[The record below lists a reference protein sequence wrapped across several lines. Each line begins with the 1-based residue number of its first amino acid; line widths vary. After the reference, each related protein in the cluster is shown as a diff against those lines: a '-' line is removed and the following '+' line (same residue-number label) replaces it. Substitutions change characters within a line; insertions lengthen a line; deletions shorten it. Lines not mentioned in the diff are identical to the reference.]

1 MKHSYDVLVVGGGHA
16 GLESALI
23 SAHRGCSVVLITQD
37 PNAIGRMSC
46 NPAIGGL
53 AKGQI
58 VREIDVLGGQMGLF
72 SDVSGIQFK
81 VLNQSKGRS
90 VWSPRAQIDKRVYE
104 KTAKNKVFSTKKISV
119 LGGEVVRVEPKK
131 EGFLGFLRN
140 ETTVLV
146 KTVVVTCGT
155 FLSGKIHIGERK
167 VLAGRMGEERS
178 EGITES
184 LKELGLTSG
193 RLKTGTPPRLIAT
206 SINWNLTNQE
216 LGDKKPTPFSYQTKD
231 FNPPNIPCFT
241 IKTNINS
248 HLLIK
253 KNIERSPMF
262 SGDVC
267 GVGPRYCPSIEDK
280 IHKFQNQDSH
290 LLHLEPEWL
299 SSDQIY
305 LNGFSTSLP
314 EEIQLSALKKIPALK
329 DVKFLRPGYAIEY
342 DFFPPA
348 QLKRTLESKKIP
360 GLFFAGQI
368 NGTSGYEEAAA
379 QGLIAGINAS
389 SYVLNLEPIILS
401 RSSSYIGVM
410 IDDLITKD
418 TLEPYRM
425 FTSRAEYR
433 LMIRYSNT
441 FERLYGVSK
450 KHGLLRDSF
459 FKKLKQLCLLKDS
472 VFLSLK
478 SSVKPEE
485 LKNITTLSQ
494 AAPAIKTLKRPEVKI
509 ENLPKRF
516 YPKNYADLDPWLKD
530 EVVKDVETDI
540 KYEGYIKRHLKEI
553 EKMAKSENLTLPKDI
568 DYSLILGLSNE
579 AKEKLAFVNPETL
592 GQALRVSGITPS
604 DTSVLLVNFFKK
616 K

>member
-1 MKHSYDVLVVGGGHA
+1 MKHSFDVLVVGGGHA

-23 SAHRGCSVVLITQD
+23 SAHRGCSTILVTQD

-53 AKGQI
+53 AKGQM
-58 VREIDVLGGQMGLF
+58 VREIDVLGGNMGLF
-72 SDVSGIQFK
+72 SDFSGIQFK

-104 KTAKNKVFSTKKISV
+104 KIAKDKVCSTKKITV
-119 LGGEVVRVEPKK
+119 CAGEVVSVEPK
-131 EGFLGFLRN
+131 GDSFLGYLRDDTVFLI
-140 ETTVLV
+140 

-167 VLAGRMGEERS
+167 ILAGRMGEERS

-184 LKELGLTSG
+184 LKELGLKSG
-193 RLKTGTPPRLIAT
+193 RLKTGTPPRLKAN
-206 SINWNLTNQE
+206 SIDWGLAKKE
-216 LGDKKPTPFSYQTKD
+216 LGDKNPIPFSYQTSN

-241 IKTNINS
+241 VKTNILS
-248 HLLIK
+248 HNLIK
-253 KNIERSPMF
+253 ENMERSPMF
-262 SGDVC
+262 SGDVS

-280 IHKFQNQDSH
+280 VSRFKNQNSH
-290 LLHLEPEWL
+290 LLHLEPEWIN
-299 SSDQIY
+299 SDQIY

-314 EEIQLSALKKIPALK
+314 EEIQLSALKKIPALRN
-329 DVKFLRPGYAIEY
+329 VEFLRPGYAIEY

-348 QLKRTLESKKIP
+348 QLKATLESKKIP

-368 NGTSGYEEAAA
+368 NGTSGYEEASA

-389 SYVLNLEPIILS
+389 SYVLNQDPIVLS

-433 LMIRYSNT
+433 LMLRYSNT
-441 FERLYGVSK
+441 FERLSGLAK
-450 KHGLLRDSF
+450 NHGLLQPSF
-459 FKKLKQLCLLKDS
+459 YNNLKQLHGIKKHVFENLKGS
-472 VFLSLK
+472 I
-478 SSVKPEE
+478 KPEE
-485 LKNITTLSQ
+485 IINTTTINQST
-494 AAPAIKTLKRPEVKI
+494 PAIKVLKRPEVKI
-509 ENLPKRF
+509 EDLPVRF
-516 YPKNYADLDPWLKD
+516 HQGTERGLEPWLVD
-530 EVVKDVETDI
+530 EVLKDVEAEI

-553 EKMAKSENLTLPKDI
+553 NKVAKNENLKLPECI
-568 DYSLILGLSNE
+568 NYSKILGLSNE
-579 AKEKLAFVNPETL
+579 AKEKLSFVNPETL

-604 DTSVLLVNFFKK
+604 DASVLLVNFFRSE
-616 K
+616 

>member
-1 MKHSYDVLVVGGGHA
+1 MKPSFDILVVGGGHA

-23 SAHRGCSVVLITQD
+23 SAHRGCSVLLVTQD

-53 AKGQI
+53 AKGQM
-58 VREIDVLGGQMGLF
+58 VREIDVLGGGMGIF
-72 SDVSGIQFK
+72 SDISGIQFK

-90 VWSPRAQIDKRVYE
+90 VWSPRAQVDKRVYE
-104 KTAKNKVFSTKKISV
+104 KTAKRKVFSTKKITVYS
-119 LGGEVVRVEPKK
+119 GEVVSIKPKK
-131 EGFLGFLRN
+131 NKFLAFLRDD
-140 ETTVLV
+140 TRFLI

-178 EGITES
+178 EGITKS
-184 LKELGLTSG
+184 LKGLGLKSG
-193 RLKTGTPPRLIAT
+193 RLKTGTPPRLKAD
-206 SINWNLTNQE
+206 SINWGLTNKE
-216 LGDKKPTPFSYQTKD
+216 IGDKNPIPFSYQTVK

-241 IKTNINS
+241 VKTNPFC
-248 HLLIK
+248 HELIK
-253 KNIERSPMF
+253 ENIDRSPMF
-262 SGDVC
+262 SGDID

-280 IHKFQNQDSH
+280 VYRFQAQEAH

-299 SSDQIY
+299 NSDQIY

-314 EEIQLSALKKIPALK
+314 EEAQLSALRKVPALK
-329 DVKFLRPGYAIEY
+329 NVEFLRPGYAIEY

-348 QLKRTLESKKIP
+348 QLKATLESKTVP

-368 NGTSGYEEAAA
+368 NGTSGYEEAGA

-389 SYVLNLEPIILS
+389 SYVLNLKPLVLS

-433 LMIRYSNT
+433 LMLRYSNT
-441 FERLYGVSK
+441 FERLSGVAE
-450 KHGLLRDSF
+450 KHGLLQESF
-459 FKKLKQLCLLKDS
+459 YDRLKQLRLLK
-472 VFLSLK
+472 K
-478 SSVKPEE
+478 SIFGGLVNSVKPEE
-485 LKNITTLSQ
+485 V
-494 AAPAIKTLKRPEVKI
+494 IKTTFINQPTPAKKVLKRPEVKI

-516 YPKNYADLDPWLKD
+516 HKQTSNNIEPWLKK
-530 EVVKDVETDI
+530 EILKDVEAEV

-553 EKMAKSENLTLPKDI
+553 EKVTKSENLKLPTGL
-568 DYSLILGLSNE
+568 DYSKILGLSNE
-579 AKEKLAFVNPETL
+579 AKEKLGFVKPETL
-592 GQALRVSGITPS
+592 GQALRVSGVTPT
-604 DTSVLLVNFFKK
+604 DASVLLISFFRNE
-616 K
+616 